1 MQTLEEKKLIEHIRF
16 RPGMYLGTLGNGGN
30 YYDGIYRMFQEI
42 LNFSIDEFRQGYGN
56 IIEVQIEDNHRISI
70 RDYGRGISYKERTW
84 NQNSFLRTT
93 GVTLESE
100 LPINIVKALCSQFDI
115 SYFKDNSVYRL
126 NYDNGILKDV
136 LIENNDTENGTL
148 IVFTPDENIF
158 KEFRYVEDIVFS
170 ILRDAT
176 YLNTGL
182 DVIFNGIRMRSTDGM
197 FDLVKDKMPRKGY
210 YLYPVIHF
218 KNDSLDIAIT
228 HSRSEYDNCYSF
240 VNGLY
245 TNLGGTHLSSLKK
258 ALSSVFLELY
268 PTCGFVAEDVYSGM
282 VIAISINMEHPM
294 FDSVNRWKLGSLYF
308 TGDGSCTIEKYIHAF
323 FCEKFKTFLLEHPD
337 ISSIILEKIT
347 LTQKHRKFAQKCLS
361 MSIDKL
367 VELWNDGIENKTL
380 GTKELYA
387 IRDAFLA
394 KKVQTI
400 EMQRSNAIVKRL
412 KIGYDKVFNII
423 HCSGR
428 FFSETDGVLL
438 PF

>member
-1 MQTLEEKKLIEHIRF
+1 
-16 RPGMYLGTLGNGGN
+16 
-30 YYDGIYRMFQEI
+30 MFLEI

-56 IIEVQIEDNHRISI
+56 IIEVQVEDNHRISI
-70 RDYGRGISYKERTW
+70 RDYGRGVPYKERTW
-84 NQNSFLRTT
+84 NEKSFLRTT

-100 LPINIVKALCSQFDI
+100 LSINIAKALCSQFDI
-115 SYFKDNSVYRL
+115 YYFKDNSVYRL
-126 NYDNGILKDV
+126 SYDNGILKDE
-136 LIENNDTENGTL
+136 LIENIETENGTL
-148 IVFTPDENIF
+148 ITFTPDENIF
-158 KEFRYVEDIVFS
+158 KEFRYIEDIVFS

-176 YLNTGL
+176 YMNIGL
-182 DVIFNGIRMRSTDGM
+182 GIIFNGIRMRSTDGM

-218 KNDSLDIAIT
+218 KNESLDIAIT
-228 HSRSEYDNCYSF
+228 HSHSECENCYSF

-258 ALSSVFLELY
+258 ALSSVILELY
-268 PTCGFVAEDVYSGM
+268 PTCGFVAEDVYSAM

-294 FDSVNRWKLGSLYF
+294 LESVNRWKLGSLYF
-308 TGDGSCTIEKYIHAF
+308 TEDGSCTIEKYIHAF

-337 ISSIILEKIT
+337 INCIILEKIT

-361 MSIDKL
+361 MRINEL
-367 VELWNDGIENKTL
+367 VDLWNNGVENGDL
-380 GTKELYA
+380 DSIALYA
-387 IRDAFLA
+387 IRDAFQL

-400 EMQRSNAIVKRL
+400 EMQRANAIGKRL
-412 KIGYDKVFNII
+412 KICYDKVPNII

-428 FFSETDGVLL
+428 FFSETSGVLL